1 MNHANAAT
9 TRAAW
14 NANAAFWDERMGRAG
29 GGRPDLAQT
38 GSKDASKLDEAM
50 KAVAGLV

>member
-1 MNHANAAT
+1 MDNSIDTANAF

-14 NANAAFWDERMGRAG
+14 NANAAFWDECTGRAG
-29 GGRPDLAQT
+29 G
-38 GSKDASKLDEAM
+38 KDASKLDEAM